1 MSDGNESGICG
12 GRGTFAILD
21 DMTWP
26 RADNTTGAVES
37 ALRHGEQLP
46 YALRHGDP
54 RLSPKERRH
63 REDILVAASVIAA
76 YRHLVWC
83 PRSKR
88 EAVIR
93 RLREVAKKFPADE
106 DGNSIP

>member
-1 MSDGNESGICG
+1 MSDVNESKICG
-12 GRGTFAILD
+12 GRGTFAIFD

-26 RADNTTGAVES
+26 RADNTTGAVEY
-37 ALRHGEQLP
+37 ALRHGDPRP

-54 RLSPKERRH
+54 QLSPEERRR
-63 REDILVAASVIAA
+63 REDVMVAASVIAA

-93 RLREVAKKFPADE
+93 QLREVAKKFPADE
-106 DGNSIP
+106 DGDPIS